1 MSYFFKYVNL
11 TDKENE
17 NTSSDTKEDESTALI
32 PDENTRSNQHVSKT
46 RDDHDL
52 HDEKELINS
61 ESEF

>member
-11 TDKENE
+11 ADKENA
-17 NTSSDTKEDESTALI
+17 NTSSDTREDESTALI
-32 PDENTRSNQHVSKT
+32 PDENTRSNQYVSKT
-46 RDDHDL
+46 RDDRDL